1 VITRIFNKKKDNDKN
16 NDVPVTRRTSEKM
29 SFLAQNKKSII
40 LVAIVTA
47 GLVAVWFGAKN
58 VLVVSNP
65 IYLIPSES
73 MLPSLNVGDVVVIRN
88 GQGFSFEDLKVG
100 DIIIFH
106 TDDAG
111 GRTIVHRIVEIYTDA
126 TSGERLVKTKGDNNP
141 ISYENFD
148 YPIKQQDYYG
158 KVIYVIPLV
167 GLVSIQPYSYMI
179 SAAAVILISATFLV
193 GILHSRRKRPSC

>member
-1 VITRIFNKKKDNDKN
+1 MLDKDDERNKKLH
-16 NDVPVTRRTSEKM
+16 VRISSE
-29 SFLAQNKKSII
+29 LLII
-40 LVAIVTA
+40 IGIGAGIIGIWVGLKFVLHVEDPFYIV
-47 GLVAVWFGAKN
+47 
-58 VLVVSNP
+58 S
-65 IYLIPSES
+65 SES
-73 MLPSLNVGDVVVIRN
+73 MIPSLKIGDIVIMRN
-88 GQGFSFEDLKVG
+88 GEGFSFMDLQVG

-111 GRTIVHRIVEIYTDA
+111 GRTIVHRIVEIYADA

-179 SAAAVILISATFLV
+179 SVAAVILVSATFLV